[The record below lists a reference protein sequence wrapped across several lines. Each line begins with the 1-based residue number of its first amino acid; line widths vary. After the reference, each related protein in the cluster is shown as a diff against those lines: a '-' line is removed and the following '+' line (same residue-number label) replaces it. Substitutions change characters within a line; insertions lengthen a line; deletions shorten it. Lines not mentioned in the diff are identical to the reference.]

1 MAGCIQKTKHTDIT
15 ENDDA
20 LSSYLAIGT
29 YTENYNLLELKTDD
43 GKYHYKFDV
52 IDENTLK
59 FNQENSS
66 KINKIMG
73 EEIKDST
80 EFIIDS
86 LSENITSTSELDVL

>member
-52 IDENTLK
+52 
-59 FNQENSS
+59 
-66 KINKIMG
+66 
-73 EEIKDST
+73 
-80 EFIIDS
+80 
-86 LSENITSTSELDVL
+86 